1 MNPTPKEYS
10 ASEAKRLLEELAPYF
25 AELERR
31 AIEDIVHIPS
41 WHRWADRK
49 RRCLADR
56 INVIRELRAQL
67 QSVIMIGKTQDRISR
82 VA

>member
-1 MNPTPKEYS
+1 MTPKEYS

-31 AIEDIVHIPS
+31 TIEEMVAVRS
-41 WHRWADRK
+41 WDEESDRK
-49 RRCLADR
+49 RRCLADK
-56 INVIRELRAQL
+56 ITAIRDV
-67 QSVIMIGKTQDRISR
+67 QSDLKAIIMDGKQAARPKY